1 MICSHMIL
9 LFNMR
14 LYVEADV
21 RNCFAIVFVI
31 YAASSSR
38 SMHLLFS
45 VTVHVIYN
53 VIYDASRSR
62 SITFLFWCVWSC
74 DVHDV

>member
-1 MICSHMIL
+1 MILCHRFL

-14 LYVEADV
+14 VYVEADV
-21 RNCFAIVFVI
+21 RRCFVTAFVI

-45 VTVHVIYN
+45 VTVHLIYH

-74 DVHDV
+74 DVHGV